1 MPFHASTRAHVGPSI
16 TSIEKEREGAADAQ
30 SAPEEEETLML
41 MQGSRKARSVMQ
53 HSIYF

>member
-1 MPFHASTRAHVGPSI
+1 LFHASTRAHVGPSI
-16 TSIEKEREGAADAQ
+16 TIIEKEREGAADAQ
-30 SAPEEEETLML
+30 PVPEEEETL